1 MSRPSEEGE
10 IFLPLPVPRAQVQL
24 AKQFRSTWITVSLKS
39 VRERGDFERY
49 AKHLA
54 SKYRDEILDAVPGTW
69 LSMEAVHAHYTACDA
84 LGDSDRTILDIGAQ
98 VGRDARGSAIGTMAN
113 VAMSSGVTPWT
124 IMGQFQRFWE
134 RIASGGGGVEI
145 RKLGP
150 KEARLELV
158 GWTCAEIRYVRV
170 AMRGV
175 LLGVFS
181 LFCRQAFMH
190 EVPSLCTKTTLGY
203 RAQWA

>member
-1 MSRPSEEGE
+1 MSRVSDEGE
-10 IFLPLPVPRAQVQL
+10 IFLPLPVPRAQVQP

-39 VRERGDFERY
+39 VRERGDFDRY
-49 AKHLA
+49 VALLPKRHREELLA
-54 SKYRDEILDAVPGTW
+54 AVPGIW
-69 LSMEAVHAHYTACDA
+69 LPMDVVHAHYTACDA
-84 LGDSDRTILDIGAQ
+84 LGYSDRAILDIGAS
-98 VGRDARGSAIGTMAN
+98 VGKNAQGTALGTVAN

-124 IMGQFQRFWE
+124 IMSQFQRFWE
-134 RIASGGGGVEI
+134 RLASGGGGVEI

-158 GWTCAEIRYVRV
+158 GWPCAEIRYVRV

-190 EVPSLCTKTTLGY
+190 EYPALCTRTTLGY

>member
-1 MSRPSEEGE
+1 MSRVSDEGE
-10 IFLPLPVPRAQVQL
+10 MFLPLPVPRAHVQL
-24 AKQFRSTWITVSLKS
+24 AKQFRSTWISVSLKS
-39 VRERGDFERY
+39 IRERGDFDRY
-49 AKHLA
+49 RALLAKTF
-54 SKYRDEILDAVPGTW
+54 RDEILNAVPGTW
-69 LSMEAVHAHYTACDA
+69 LPMDAVFAHYTACDA
-84 LGDSDRTILDIGAQ
+84 LGYSDRAILDIGSGVGKNAQ
-98 VGRDARGSAIGTMAN
+98 GTALGTVAN

-124 IMGQFQRFWE
+124 IMSQFQRFWE
-134 RIASGGGGVEI
+134 RIATGGGAVEI

-158 GWTCAEIRYVRV
+158 GWSCAEIRYVRV

-190 EVPSLCTKTTLGY
+190 EVPGLCTRTTLGY